1 MLLLSIN
8 IMSSE
13 AFSVPSML
21 DDDDVWMP
29 NLRGL
34 PIGREGEIVAEFEV
48 ASSPIRNGADDDYE
62 DIYQRIGNKE
72 DDHKPCVD
80 PDSRAILYPLD
91 NFKWNESN
99 FQRPLALK
107 STTRRLNSG
116 RFGPTTS
123 YQSLEIEGRCCWEAF
138 TREAFQG
145 RMLRLCR
152 GKYSANILGRMA
164 NNIRSIRPVEHF

>member
-48 ASSPIRNGADDDYE
+48 RTQNL
-62 DIYQRIGNKE
+62 
-72 DDHKPCVD
+72 
-80 PDSRAILYPLD
+80 IL
-91 NFKWNESN
+91 
-99 FQRPLALK
+99 
-107 STTRRLNSG
+107 
-116 RFGPTTS
+116 
-123 YQSLEIEGRCCWEAF
+123 F
-138 TREAFQG
+138 T
-145 RMLRLCR
+145 
-152 GKYSANILGRMA
+152 
-164 NNIRSIRPVEHF
+164 V

>member
-48 ASSPIRNGADDDYE
+48 RTQNPI
-62 DIYQRIGNKE
+62 
-72 DDHKPCVD
+72 
-80 PDSRAILYPLD
+80 L
-91 NFKWNESN
+91 
-99 FQRPLALK
+99 
-107 STTRRLNSG
+107 
-116 RFGPTTS
+116 
-123 YQSLEIEGRCCWEAF
+123 F
-138 TREAFQG
+138 TV
-145 RMLRLCR
+145 
-152 GKYSANILGRMA
+152 Y
-164 NNIRSIRPVEHF
+164 V

>member
-48 ASSPIRNGADDDYE
+48 RTQNPI
-62 DIYQRIGNKE
+62 
-72 DDHKPCVD
+72 
-80 PDSRAILYPLD
+80 L
-91 NFKWNESN
+91 
-99 FQRPLALK
+99 
-107 STTRRLNSG
+107 
-116 RFGPTTS
+116 
-123 YQSLEIEGRCCWEAF
+123 F
-138 TREAFQG
+138 T
-145 RMLRLCR
+145 
-152 GKYSANILGRMA
+152 
-164 NNIRSIRPVEHF
+164 V

>member
-48 ASSPIRNGADDDYE
+48 RTQNPI
-62 DIYQRIGNKE
+62 
-72 DDHKPCVD
+72 C
-80 PDSRAILYPLD
+80 
-91 NFKWNESN
+91 
-99 FQRPLALK
+99 
-107 STTRRLNSG
+107 
-116 RFGPTTS
+116 
-123 YQSLEIEGRCCWEAF
+123 
-138 TREAFQG
+138 
-145 RMLRLCR
+145 
-152 GKYSANILGRMA
+152 
-164 NNIRSIRPVEHF
+164 